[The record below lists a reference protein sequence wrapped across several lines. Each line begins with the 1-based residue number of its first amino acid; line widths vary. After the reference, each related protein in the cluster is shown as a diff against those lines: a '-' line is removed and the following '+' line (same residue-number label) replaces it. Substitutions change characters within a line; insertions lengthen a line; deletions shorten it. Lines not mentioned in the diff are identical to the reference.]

1 MRNISNYLFWIM
13 MTVMLPFMASCGSS
27 SGDDEP
33 PVDEFDVQFTL
44 PSKIDI
50 TKGGE
55 YTFNVTNGVAPR
67 TTDNMVMESGAGV
80 SYLCPVVNVSASQFT
95 VRFVNE
101 VVDGT
106 YNVYLRRDQRKKH
119 YGQMSVNIIAN
130 VVDPLDSNI
139 YGVVSAG
146 DQPVSGVVVS
156 DGVEVTVTGADGV
169 YRLNSAKKYGYVF
182 MSIPSGYEAVSE
194 GVIPVMYKLVSSD
207 RKAQERA
214 DFKLNKV
221 EGQDNYKVFF
231 LGDMHLANRTGDASQ
246 FQQFTADLNSYTQ
259 SHYGEKM
266 YAITLGDMTWD
277 IYWYD
282 NKYEIADYIKTV
294 NSQVKNLQIFHTMGN
309 HDNDYKSTSDFS
321 AEARYRAILSP
332 TYYSFNIGK
341 VHYVVLDDID
351 CSAYDG
357 TTSRNYKK
365 SISTDQL
372 AWLAKD
378 LSYVPKS
385 TPLII
390 TMHAQVFKP
399 VEAGGFK
406 VDHDASNTSQFLSL
420 IDGYNVNIV
429 TGHTHQLYNVVPQES
444 VMEGRDIF
452 EHNSGAVCASWW
464 WSGYLTPGV
473 HIGTDGAPGGYA
485 VWDINGTDMKWMFKA
500 TGHPEDYQFR
510 SYDLNNVS
518 FSMADVPDMPS
529 KFASKFEPYT
539 KAYPANNNN
548 EVLINVWN
556 YNPNWT
562 ITVTTEGGQSL
573 TPTAVWAYDPLHI
586 AALSVKRFNKSNLS
600 STPSFITEKFT
611 HFFKVQAPDAD
622 TDLTI
627 TVKDEFGRV
636 WTENMQRP
644 KAFSIDAYK

>member
-246 FQQFTADLNSYTQ
+246 FLQFTADLNSYTQ

>member
-1 MRNISNYLFWIM
+1 

-282 NKYEIADYIKTV
+282 NNYEIADYIKTV

-539 KAYPANNNN
+539 KAYPANSNN